1 MPLGHEHAGGQPE
14 GGCRCDMA
22 QKNARTEKYG
32 SQTTGKEKKLYG
44 AGFRIPGPRA
54 LGDALGWM
62 WSWGNDEKGAKCLG
76 HVPVWQ

>member
-32 SQTTGKEKKLYG
+32 SQTTGKKNSLWCRILNSG
-44 AGFRIPGPRA
+44 ATRVGRRA
-54 LGDALGWM
+54 GMYVVL
-62 WSWGNDEKGAKCLG
+62 EE
-76 HVPVWQ
+76 